1 MKNIDVDVVTKIMA
15 ECVAQEHEIDD
26 MIAYLDAVSVFMPS
40 AADELT
46 NEQVVALDVI
56 TKYHQKQRRRLVDSK
71 EKVHERFS
79 YAQADYMELI
89 NQDKAKQ
96 ETEGGNHERKQV

>member
-1 MKNIDVDVVTKIMA
+1 MKNIDVDVVIKIMA
-15 ECVAQEHEIDD
+15 ECTAQEHEIDD
-26 MIAYLDAVSVFMPS
+26 MIAYIDAASVFMPS

-56 TKYHQKQRRRLVDSK
+56 TKYHQKLRRRLVDSK
-71 EKVHERFS
+71 EKVRERFS

-89 NQDKAKQ
+89 NQAKEKQ
-96 ETEGGNHERKQV
+96 ETEGGNHE

>member
-1 MKNIDVDVVTKIMA
+1 MKINDVDVVARIMA

-26 MIAYLDAVSVFMPS
+26 MIAYIDAASVFMP
-40 AADELT
+40 AVTDDLT
-46 NEQVVALDVI
+46 NEQVVALEVI

-71 EKVHERFS
+71 EKVHERFT

-89 NQDKAKQ
+89 DQAKAKQ
-96 ETEGGNHERKQV
+96 ETEGENHE

>member
-1 MKNIDVDVVTKIMA
+1 MNKNIDVDVVTKIMA

-46 NEQVVALDVI
+46 NEQVVALEVI

-79 YAQADYMELI
+79 LAQADYMELI
-89 NQDKAKQ
+89 NQAKAKQ
-96 ETEGGNHERKQV
+96 ETEGENHG

>member
-26 MIAYLDAVSVFMPS
+26 MIEYIDAVSIFMP
-40 AADELT
+40 AVTDDLT
-46 NEQVVALDVI
+46 NEQVVALEVI

-71 EKVHERFS
+71 EKIHERFNF
-79 YAQADYMELI
+79 AQADYMELI
-89 NQDKAKQ
+89 NQPKAKQ
-96 ETEGGNHERKQV
+96 ETEGENHG

>member
-1 MKNIDVDVVTKIMA
+1 MKNIDIDIDVVTKIMA
-15 ECVAQEHEIDD
+15 ECEVQEHEIDD

-89 NQDKAKQ
+89 NQAKAKQ
-96 ETEGGNHERKQV
+96 ETAGGNHE